1 MHVKTYLVVAVLL
14 FGLSFG
20 AHLFA
25 LLFGPRQHDHETRG
39 LLALAM
45 AVWGCF
51 VLGVS
56 W

>member
-1 MHVKTYLVVAVLL
+1 MPVTVYLAVAILL

-20 AHLFA
+20 FHLFA

-39 LLALAM
+39 LLALVM

-51 VLGVS
+51 TLGAV